1 MAKSDLFVRCPKF
14 KTECDIDTCP
24 RFLSNIELNIDSD
37 GNHTANGFCFERGTR
52 YITDVPQK
60 YFCDRQQTAAWEFM
74 ERDARDEVA
83 QLDRIRQL
91 LNENFF
97 FILHEPED
105 GENIDEDA
113 VPFDTMSDVIEH
125 AIKDMDKGKIA
136 TPKVACTWQKV
147 LPAMLSFRD
156 EETVYYIVENPQ
168 EHPEAFE
175 HTLPNGETVLMSFSS
190 IQHRLTPKVD
200 RVREATGRYLE
211 RALHEARI
219 RNSSSKDAW
228 VKALGNYNRVK
239 NAWTMPE
246 SLDILDEMVKDM
258 IDGATRLSI
267 DLSIPDPSN
276 SIRNSETANAVAER
290 LQPNLDEQKTSTASD
305 APRAESTSSKLKEAL
320 NALKAIVE
328 EACAHSKDG
337 VFLFTREDYVAVVN
351 ELWKHQ
357 TSSEYA
363 VKQSEAATIAE
374 LWYEIRSKLIKYAKS
389 MMPRP
394 VETISALSHRD
405 SWQLFPKFTTVN
417 EEPHVLDSTT
427 LKELYVTLKIQE
439 TPRKTIKSKRPQ
451 PPADTNASQAAVDT
465 DRLPVRHGRFAYTK
479 DFKIVADVEH
489 TEPNYEGIDLYRDI
503 PPAAQTIIKE
513 LILNINKKKTEGWCK
528 SKANWHV
535 SFQKGVAKRF
545 KRQQIEIQRRT
556 GGRYY
561 WRIIPNELFDEHY
574 NCKLKPRP
582 ATF

>member
-1 MAKSDLFVRCPKF
+1 M
-14 KTECDIDTCP
+14 KTSSSSSTS
-24 RFLSNIELNIDSD
+24 RK
-37 GNHTANGFCFERGTR
+37 R
-52 YITDVPQK
+52 
-60 YFCDRQQTAAWEFM
+60 
-74 ERDARDEVA
+74 
-83 QLDRIRQL
+83 
-91 LNENFF
+91 
-97 FILHEPED
+97 

-113 VPFDTMSDVIEH
+113 IPFDTLSDVIEH
-125 AIKDMDKGKIA
+125 AIKDMDKGKMA

-156 EETVYYIVENPQ
+156 EETVYYIVDDPK

-246 SLDILDEMVKDM
+246 SLAILDEMVKDM

-276 SIRNSETANAVAER
+276 SIRNSETADAVAEH
-290 LQPNLDEQKTSTASD
+290 LQPNFDEQKKSIASD
-305 APRAESTSSKLKEAL
+305 AHRAESTSSKLKEAL

-328 EACAHSKDG
+328 DACAHSKDG
-337 VFLFTREDYVAVVN
+337 AFLFTREAYVAVVN

-374 LWYEIRSKLIKYAKS
+374 LWYEIRSKLIEYAKS

-394 VETISALSHRD
+394 VETIRDLSHREC
-405 SWQLFPKFTTVN
+405 WQLFPKFATVN

-427 LKELYVTLKIQE
+427 LKELYATLNIPEK
-439 TPRKTIKSKRPQ
+439 PRKTIKPKR
-451 PPADTNASQAAVDT
+451 SQSPVEGKETQETVNIDN
-465 DRLPVRHGRFAYTK
+465 LPGRHGRFAYTK
-479 DFKIVADVEH
+479 DFKIVVDVDHADSG
-489 TEPNYEGIDLYRDI
+489 YEGIDLYKDI
-503 PPAAQTIIKE
+503 PPAAQAIIKE
-513 LILNINKKKTEGWCK
+513 LILNINNKKTEGWCK

-545 KRQQIEIQRRT
+545 KRQQIQIQKRT

-561 WRIIPNELFDEHY
+561 WRIIPNELFHEHY
-574 NCKLKPRP
+574 ICKLKPRSP
-582 ATF
+582 SF